1 MAGNDD
7 VAADEMPAMRQLAHK
22 ANQSLGIEQDRIS
35 PDMEADGQ
43 IAQCEMTKHRIDIGK
58 LLRRIPQKG
67 CYNRLMDYAWE
78 ITDYE
83 LRRDFLVQTER
94 EIKRV
99 AGNEDNSSDFR
110 HFSKADIDKLY
121 ELILLRGHLLDHMLQ
136 PTQME
141 VEQLRHQ
148 NDRLFSLTQEVYAET
163 RKAWVMLRNTP
174 YKVDDTHAYEVEGS
188 LLFKYGNSA
197 VVKLDN
203 DSYYGSD
210 FPYMIHL
217 LSDIV
222 DKEYEALY
230 LKPIANASGYLY
242 DNDKD
247 MRDSLLVNTLDD
259 GQSWNEGVLRNH
271 AFDGV
276 IICHA
281 IHALND
287 HQPYSVPDILRM
299 DNFVID
305 IRLEYEN
312 EVCDARN
319 GL

>member
-1 MAGNDD
+1 MAGNNRI
-7 VAADEMPAMRQLAHK
+7 AADEMPTMRQLAHTSE
-22 ANQSLGIEQDRIS
+22 QPLGIEQAHIP
-35 PDMEADGQ
+35 PDLEADGR
-43 IAQCEMTKHRIDIGK
+43 IAQSKMTKHKIDIAK
-58 LLRRIPQKG
+58 LLRHIPQDG
-67 CYNRLMDYAWE
+67 YYTRLMDYAWE
-78 ITDYE
+78 LTDYE
-83 LRRDFLVQTER
+83 LQRDFLMQTEQ

-99 AGNEDNSSDFR
+99 AGNEDNTSGFR

-121 ELILLRGHLLDHMLQ
+121 ELVLLRGHLLDHLLQ

-141 VEQLRHQ
+141 VKRLSRQ
-148 NDRLFSLTQEVYAET
+148 NDRLFKLTQEVYAET

-174 YKVDDTHAYEVEGS
+174 YKVDDTHAYEVEGN
-188 LLFKYGNSA
+188 LLFKYGKDA
-197 VVKLDN
+197 VAKLEN
-203 DSYYGSD
+203 DGYYGSD

-222 DKEYEALY
+222 DKEYDALY
-230 LKPIANASGYLY
+230 LKPIADAEGYFY
-242 DNDKD
+242 DGDNDMTD
-247 MRDSLLVNTLDD
+247 GLLVNTLDD

-271 AFDGV
+271 AFDDI

-287 HQPYSVPDILRM
+287 HQPYSIPDILRM

-305 IRLEYEN
+305 IRLKYEN
-312 EVCDARN
+312 EVCDGRE

>member
-1 MAGNDD
+1 MN
-7 VAADEMPAMRQLAHK
+7 EHK
-22 ANQSLGIEQDRIS
+22 
-35 PDMEADGQ
+35 
-43 IAQCEMTKHRIDIGK
+43 IDIGK
-58 LLRRIPQKG
+58 LLRNIPQNG
-67 CYNRLMDYAWE
+67 CYNQLMDYAWE
-78 ITDYE
+78 VTDYD
-83 LRRDFLVQTER
+83 LRRDFLTQAEQ

-99 AGNEDNSSDFR
+99 AGSEDITSGFR
-110 HFSKADIDKLY
+110 HFSEADIDKLY
-121 ELILLRGHLLDHMLQ
+121 ELILLRGHLLDHLMQ

-141 VEQLRHQ
+141 VERLRHQ
-148 NDRLFSLTQEVYAET
+148 NDRLLMLTQEVYAET

-174 YKVDDTHAYEVEGS
+174 HKVDDTNAYKVEGC
-188 LLFKYGNSA
+188 LLFKYGKDA
-197 VVKLDN
+197 VEKLDD

-222 DKEYEALY
+222 DKGYDALY
-230 LKPIANASGYLY
+230 LKPIADAEGYFY
-242 DNDKD
+242 DGDNE
-247 MRDSLLVNTLDD
+247 MTEGLLVNTLDD
-259 GQSWNEGVLRNH
+259 GHSWNEGVLRKH
-271 AFDGV
+271 AFDDI

-312 EVCDARN
+312 EVCDGREKRDDIENSMHWAKEKYIDN
-319 GL
+319 NPGGL